1 MPKTDFLIMK
11 TSIKLK
17 TYTLVILTALFFKC
31 SSSEENAQK
40 LDINADVKRVYISHG
55 VNFSL
60 NNPSGITEAS
70 WFFEG
75 GEPEYFNELNP
86 PTIYYGKKG
95 VFSVTLNLVVGGQ
108 KQVIQKEN
116 FILVQE
122 EPDGRFAFISINA
135 EKDAIKGGESIEVWV
150 NAVGDDLQYVW
161 SSNTGSF
168 KGEGAKVEFFTGPCF
183 DGIAE
188 VSALVSNDYGSMERT
203 VKIKVERAESY

>member
-1 MPKTDFLIMK
+1 MK

-17 TYTLVILTALFFKC
+17 AYCLIILTALFFKC

-75 GEPEYFNELNP
+75 GEPEYFNEINP
-86 PTIYYGKKG
+86 PTIYYGNKG
-95 VFSVTLNLVVGGQ
+95 VFSVTLNLVAGGQ
-108 KQVIQKEN
+108 KQVIHKEN

-122 EPDGRFAFISINA
+122 EPDGRFAFISIHA
-135 EKDAIKGGESIEVWV
+135 EKDAITSGESIEVWV

-168 KGEGAKVEFFTGPCF
+168 NGEGSKVEFVTGPCF
-183 DGIAE
+183 DGVAE

-203 VKIKVERAESY
+203 VKIKVERAEGY